1 LTKVIEFCGVAVP
14 SGHFLGAKSESSI
27 LSVGESVEFEDDE
40 VVARETL
47 SSAAK
52 AWLLP
57 EMLVDQCKTSSD
69 TKSET

>member
-1 LTKVIEFCGVAVP
+1 LTKVIEFVGVAVP

-40 VVARETL
+40 IVARETL

-57 EMLVDQCKTSSD
+57 EMLGQCKTSSD
-69 TKSET
+69 T